1 MIEIASTQC
10 EKSTRTG
17 SRNDRRTHDAA
28 NERALQ
34 SKFMGA
40 LEVSPTRLI
49 IRYPETFVL
58 QSVREIYATIRKD
71 ACG

>member
-1 MIEIASTQC
+1 VVSGSFKASFVSNRKD
-10 EKSTRTG
+10 E
-17 SRNDRRTHDAA
+17 
-28 NERALQ
+28 
-34 SKFMGA
+34 GA
-40 LEVSPTRLI
+40 LDVSPTRLI

>member
-1 MIEIASTQC
+1 
-10 EKSTRTG
+10 
-17 SRNDRRTHDAA
+17 
-28 NERALQ
+28 
-34 SKFMGA
+34 MGA

>member
-1 MIEIASTQC
+1 MTEGFMMLPMSGPCKASFACT
-10 EKSTRTG
+10 EK
-17 SRNDRRTHDAA
+17 
-28 NERALQ
+28 
-34 SKFMGA
+34 MGA